1 MNHQNRVVLV
11 TGAVG
16 GIGSAIVE
24 RYIREGASVGVV
36 DFNEKLGKEKA
47 AEWAQ
52 AGAKVHFV
60 AADVGRYEECE
71 RAVQSIASK
80 LGDVD
85 TLVLNAG
92 ISPKHDGAPRRVF
105 EMDAS
110 EWARVVDVNLNSA
123 FNFCRIASPSMVNR
137 RFGRIVTMS
146 SVAGKAYLDIV
157 GAHYSTTKGA
167 LIAFSRH
174 LAGELGPYGIT
185 VNGLAPGRID
195 TPLLKT
201 VSSDANSAI
210 VDGTPLRRLG
220 TTDEVASVCAFLT
233 SPDAS
238 FVTGQVIDV
247 AGGWLMT

>member
-1 MNHQNRVVLV
+1 MSHQDRVVLV

-24 RYIREGASVGVV
+24 RYIKAGARVGVV
-36 DFNEKLGKEKA
+36 DFDEKLGREKTA
-47 AEWAQ
+47 QWAEG
-52 AGAKVHFV
+52 GAKVHFV
-60 AADVGRYEECE
+60 AADVGRYEDCE
-71 RAVQSIASK
+71 RAVQSIAAQF
-80 LGDVD
+80 GDVD

-92 ISPKHDGAPRRVF
+92 ISPKHNGVAKRIY
-105 EMDAS
+105 EMEAS

-123 FNFCRIASPSMVNR
+123 FNFCRIASPAMVKR
-137 RFGRIVTMS
+137 GFGRIVTMS
-146 SVAGKAYLDIV
+146 SVAGKAYLDLV

-167 LIAFSRH
+167 LIAFTRH

-195 TPLLKT
+195 TPLLRT
-201 VSSDANSAI
+201 VSNDANAAV
-210 VDGTPLRRLG
+210 VDVTPLRRLG
-220 TTDEVASVCAFLT
+220 TTDEVAAVCAFLT
-233 SPDAS
+233 SADAS

>member
-1 MNHQNRVVLV
+1 MRHQNRVVVV

-36 DFNEKLGKEKA
+36 DFNEKVGA
-47 AEWAQ
+47 QRVSEWA
-52 AGAKVHFV
+52 AKGAKVHFV
-60 AADVGRYEECE
+60 AADVGKYEDCE
-71 RAVQSIASK
+71 RAVESVASR

-92 ISPKHDGAPRRVF
+92 ISPKHEGQPKRIF
-105 EMDAS
+105 EMDRA
-110 EWARVVDVNLNSA
+110 EWAQVVDVNLNSA
-123 FNFCRIASPSMVNR
+123 FHFCRIASPSMVKR
-137 RFGRIVTMS
+137 GFGRIVTMS

-167 LIAFSRH
+167 LIAFTRH
-174 LAGELGPYGIT
+174 LAGELGPHGIT

-201 VSSDANSAI
+201 VSGDANAA
-210 VDGTPLRRLG
+210 VVAVTPLRRLG

-233 SPDAS
+233 SADSS
-238 FVTGQVIDV
+238 FVTGQIIDV